1 MKDDEMYRH
10 PRLHKRG
17 DTYYFR
23 AKVPVDLLP
32 FYPGAEIK
40 FSLRTRDRQAAWQR
54 VQLESLRLDREFDT
68 RRKSACDADAPLT
81 VVTAIDDEFIT
92 KLKASFLRD
101 SLDSDT
107 DLRTSPFGDIDYELR
122 QEQLEQQLAALKHAN
137 RTGDTSL
144 TEGLLKVFLRSQGYE
159 LRLSDRDYRRLAL
172 AFLQGYTKT
181 VQSIALRDEGE
192 LVEPEV
198 LAPASSL
205 LPRPAAKQDVA
216 PISWTQLFDKW
227 RLATVRRP
235 KTADE
240 FQRILNAF
248 ESFVG
253 GLTPVGVTKRHV
265 IEFRDHLLSE
275 NQSSKT
281 VDKKI
286 SILRTIFRVAVHDE
300 MLPTDPTAGVLV
312 AMPKVTKKPRTGFT
326 SDELHA
332 IFGADLFQAG
342 AVANRKFGPA
352 EYWLPLIGLYTGARI
367 EEIAQLRVNEIQQ
380 HPKLGYFFR
389 ITDEGEGSEVKNE
402 SSRRRV
408 PVHQHLL
415 DAGLLAYA
423 KSLADQ
429 TGYLFPTLTTDKYQR
444 RSSNYGKEFGKF
456 LRGEVKILDRR
467 KVFHSFRHLFKHRCR
482 ELGISEDAH
491 DALTGHKSASEAR
504 AYGNDEYPL
513 EPLFAAMSKFNFD
526 GIPTPLGFSEWP
538 K

>member
-40 FSLRTRDRQAAWQR
+40 FSLRTRDKQTAWQR
-54 VQLESLRLDREFDT
+54 VQLESLRLDREFDA
-68 RRKSACDADAPLT
+68 RRKSAPEADAPLT
-81 VVTAIDDEFIT
+81 VVTDIDDEFMT

-107 DLRTSPFGDIDYELR
+107 DLRTGPFGEIDYELR
-122 QEQLEQQLAALKHAN
+122 QEHLEQQLAALKHAN

-144 TEGLLKVFLRSQGYE
+144 TEGVMKIFLRSQGYE
-159 LRLSDRDYRRLAL
+159 LRLSDRDYRRLAT
-172 AFLQGYTKT
+172 AFLQGFTKT
-181 VQSIALRDEGE
+181 VQNIALRDEGE
-192 LVEPEV
+192 VVEPEV

-205 LPRPAAKQDVA
+205 LQRPTATQVAA
-216 PISWTQLFDKW
+216 PISWEQLFNKW
-227 RLATVRRP
+227 RLATVRKP

-240 FQRILNAF
+240 FHRILKTF

-265 IEFRDHLLSE
+265 IDFRDQLLSE

-312 AMPKVTKKPRTGFT
+312 AMPKVGKKPRTGFT
-326 SDELHA
+326 TDELHT
-332 IFGADLFQAG
+332 IFGAQLFQAG

-367 EEIAQLRVNEIQQ
+367 EEIAQLRVNEIQH
-380 HPKLGYFFR
+380 HPRLGYFFR

-408 PVHQHLL
+408 PVHQNLL

-429 TGYLFPTLTTDKYQR
+429 AGYLFPTLTTDKYQR
-444 RSSNYGKEFGKF
+444 RSSNYGKEFGKL
-456 LRGEVKILDRR
+456 LRGELKILDRR
-467 KVFHSFRHLFKHRCR
+467 KVFHSFRHLFKHRSR
-482 ELGISEDAH
+482 ELGISEDVH

-504 AYGNDEYPL
+504 AYGNDQYPL
-513 EPLFAAMSKFNFD
+513 EPLFVAMAKFSFD
-526 GIPTPLGFSEWP
+526 EIPRPMPFTEWP